1 MQKWDIVEL
10 PDGRVIQ
17 YLSAS
22 VVRPLIGGWELAMTV
37 LVGDE
42 ITTVRLRIPVD
53 DDADT

>member
-22 VVRPLIGGWELAMTV
+22 VVRPLVGGWELAMTV

-53 DDADT
+53 DADT